1 VAAYVALLLVTRL
14 LFVRPVTSEL
24 LLIVVWTMLEVY
36 VITVLNSAGRLT
48 DTRFGIMCGVI
59 AGDFLGSMVCYSVYY
74 RLEEKTS
81 FYVAMV
87 PLVTGIGTMTALML
101 ITTL

>member
-1 VAAYVALLLVTRL
+1 
-14 LFVRPVTSEL
+14 
-24 LLIVVWTMLEVY
+24 
-36 VITVLNSAGRLT
+36 
-48 DTRFGIMCGVI
+48 MCGVI
-59 AGDFLGSMVCYSVYY
+59 AVAFLGSMVCYCLYY